1 MDIKNQKK
9 KRGVRV
15 SKTLAV
21 FARLAFTSPGKK
33 CDKQLTH
40 IVRVMLRHLFNYH
53 ELKQVLSYNHFPV
66 SNIGLSNSDIPL

>member
-1 MDIKNQKK
+1 LDYETQWPAGCHGYKRSKEE
-9 KRGVRV
+9 RGVRV

-40 IVRVMLRHLFNYH
+40 IVRVIGCLLLISFYFSMLKY
-53 ELKQVLSYNHFPV
+53 
-66 SNIGLSNSDIPL
+66 

>member
-1 MDIKNQKK
+1 MRVSGFNLDYETQWPAGCNGYKRLKE

-21 FARLAFTSPGKK
+21 FARLAYTSPGKK

-40 IVRVMLRHLFNYH
+40 IVRVIASAIY
-53 ELKQVLSYNHFPV
+53 LS
-66 SNIGLSNSDIPL
+66 S

>member
-1 MDIKNQKK
+1 MRVSGFNLHYVSQLPAGCHEDKRSKE

-21 FARLAFTSPGKK
+21 FARLAYTSPGKK

-40 IVRVMLRHLFNYH
+40 IVRVISRFIFIF
-53 ELKQVLSYNHFPV
+53 YNQ
-66 SNIGLSNSDIPL
+66 I